1 MKNNYID
8 MISLIERLH
17 RSFLDLVKQELDLM
31 GIRDIN
37 NVQSVLLLT
46 IGDARMTVGELLAR
60 GFYLGS
66 NLSYNVKKMIQNG
79 YLSQERSSED
89 RRLFYVQATAKGR
102 ELGDRLSQQHRRQVG
117 MLAQDMVRVR
127 DLQSTAVTLR
137 FVERLW
143 QQISDGEESSGQ
155 RAA

>member
-102 ELGDRLSQQHRRQVG
+102 ELGDRLSQQHRRHVG
-117 MLAQDMVRVR
+117 MLVQDMVRVR
-127 DLQSTAVTLR
+127 DLQTTAVTLR